1 MLALAIRTW
10 LWVLFFCK
18 QLPFSYFTT
27 QFNPMRSI
35 FLILLFVSSQFVKA
49 WSQRIDQIQETEV
62 LVIGG
67 TASGICAGLQSSR
80 LGVKTI
86 IAESTP
92 WLGGMLTAAGVSAFD
107 GNHNMPAGIFGEF
120 RARLYQHYG
129 GSNKV
134 STGWVSNTLFEP
146 HIGDSIFKAMAKN
159 EKYLQINFHYELL
172 SVKKEGNTI
181 SGVLFYDN
189 QLQKNILIKAK
200 RYIDA
205 TELGDVLAA
214 ANIPYDLG
222 MESDVVTKEQVN
234 KYGANDIVQDITY
247 VAVLKDYGTPQPLV
261 ERPKNY
267 DSLEFD
273 ASNLSF
279 YKDCT
284 RTKPPVDAIKM
295 LNYGKLPGNKYM
307 LNWPI
312 YGNDIYLNVVEKT
325 PKERAALLE
334 IAKQQTLRF
343 VYFIQKDLGFRNLA
357 LADDEFKTKD
367 KLAYYP
373 YYRESRR
380 VKGLSRMVVQHIAT
394 PFETERP
401 LYRTGIAVGDYPID
415 HHHKK
420 NPAAPQHLD
429 FFSVPSF
436 NIPISCLIPENQDNI
451 IIAEK
456 SISVSNVVNG
466 TTRLQPCVMQIGQA
480 AGLLAAQSV
489 KDDLA
494 PKKLSVR
501 KLQNILLDA
510 NGYIMPY
517 VDIKQNSPYFKA
529 VQRIGATGLL
539 KGVGVPNGWANTT
552 YFYPEKNI
560 SFADFV
566 STWKMKF
573 EYPYN
578 IIEHDMTIEDAVN
591 FAAILNGKNRNEILP
606 GFKTQWNTL
615 NLVDFDLKRSI
626 KRVELA
632 AILNEYDVFNQFNVD
647 VFGFYIK

>member
-1 MLALAIRTW
+1 
-10 LWVLFFCK
+10 
-18 QLPFSYFTT
+18 
-27 QFNPMRSI
+27 MRSI
-35 FLILLFVSSQFVKA
+35 FLILLFVSIQFVKA
-49 WSQRIDQIQETEV
+49 WSQNIDQIQETEV

-222 MESDVVTKEQVN
+222 MESNDVTKEQVN

-279 YKDCT
+279 YKDST

>member
-1 MLALAIRTW
+1 
-10 LWVLFFCK
+10 
-18 QLPFSYFTT
+18 
-27 QFNPMRSI
+27 MRSI
-35 FLILLFVSSQFVKA
+35 FLILFFIPSLYQQA
-49 WSQRIDQIQETEV
+49 WSQSIDQIQETDV

-159 EKYLQINFHYELL
+159 EKYLQINYHYELL
-172 SVKKEGNTI
+172 KVNKEGNTI
-181 SGVLFYDN
+181 TGVLFYDN
-189 QLQKNILIKAK
+189 QHQKNILIKAK
-200 RYIDA
+200 RYVDA

-214 ANIPYDLG
+214 AKIPYDLG
-222 MESDVVTKEQVN
+222 MESNDVTKEQVN
-234 KYGANDIVQDITY
+234 KNGANDIVQDITY
-247 VAVLKDYGTPQPLV
+247 VAVLKDYGKPQPFI

-279 YKDCT
+279 YKDT
-284 RTKPPVDAIKM
+284 TKIKPPVDAIKM

-343 VYFIQKDLGFRNLA
+343 VYFIQKDLGFKNLA
-357 LADDEFKTKD
+357 LADDEFQTKD

-394 PFETERP
+394 PFETEKP

-420 NPAAPQHLD
+420 NPSAPQHLD

-489 KDDLA
+489 KDNIA
-494 PKKLSVR
+494 PKNVSIR
-501 KLQNILLDA
+501 KLQNILLEA

-517 VDIKQNSPYFKA
+517 VDVKQSSPYFKA

-552 YFYPEKNI
+552 YFYPDKLV
-560 SFADFV
+560 SFSDFV
-566 STWKMKF
+566 NTWKMKF
-573 EYPYN
+573 DYPKN
-578 IIEHDMTIEDAVN
+578 IIEHDMTLEDAAN
-591 FAAILNGKNRNEILP
+591 FAAIISGKNMNDLVP
-606 GFKTQWNTL
+606 SFKAQWTAL
-615 NLVDFDLKRSI
+615 NLTDFDLKRSV
-626 KRVELA
+626 KRIELA
-632 AILNEYDVFNQFNVD
+632 AILNEYDLFNQFNVD
-647 VFGFYIK
+647 IFGFYLK

>member
-1 MLALAIRTW
+1 
-10 LWVLFFCK
+10 
-18 QLPFSYFTT
+18 
-27 QFNPMRSI
+27 MRSI
-35 FLILLFVSSQFVKA
+35 FLLLLFVSSQFVKA
-49 WSQRIDQIQETEV
+49 WSQDIDQIQETEV

-146 HIGDSIFKAMAKN
+146 HIGDSIFKAMAKS
-159 EKYLQINFHYELL
+159 EKYLQIHYHFELL
-172 SVKKEGNTI
+172 KVNKEGNAIT
-181 SGVLFYDN
+181 GVLFYDN
-189 QLQKNILIKAK
+189 QHQKNILIKAK

-205 TELGDVLAA
+205 TELGDVLASA
-214 ANIPYDLG
+214 KIPYDLG
-222 MESDVVTKEQVN
+222 MESNDVTKEQVN
-234 KYGANDIVQDITY
+234 KNGANDIVQDITY
-247 VAVLKDYGTPQPLV
+247 VAVLKDYGTPQPFI

-279 YKDCT
+279 YKDSA
-284 RTKPPVDAIKM
+284 RTKPLVDAIKM

-325 PKERAALLE
+325 PKERLALLE

-343 VYFIQKDLGFRNLA
+343 VYFIQKDLGFKNLA

-380 VKGLSRMVVQHIAT
+380 IKGLSRMVVQHIAT
-394 PFETERP
+394 PFETDKP

-420 NPAAPQHLD
+420 NPSAPQHLD
-429 FFSVPSF
+429 FFSVPSY
-436 NIPISCLIPENQDNI
+436 NIPISVLIPENQDNI

-489 KDDLA
+489 KDNIA
-494 PKKLSVR
+494 PKNVTVR

-517 VDIKQNSPYFKA
+517 VDIKQSSPYFKA
-529 VQRIGATGLL
+529 IQRIGATGLL

-552 YFYPEKNI
+552 YFYPDKLV
-560 SFADFV
+560 SFSDFV

-573 EYPYN
+573 DYQSN
-578 IIEHDMTIEDAVN
+578 LNEHDMTIEDAAN
-591 FAAILNGKNRNEILP
+591 FAAILSGKKIDEILQT
-606 GFKTQWNTL
+606 FKTQWNTL
-615 NLVDFDLKRSI
+615 SLTDFDLKRSI

-632 AILNEYDVFNQFNVD
+632 AILNEYDLFNQFNVD

>member
-1 MLALAIRTW
+1 
-10 LWVLFFCK
+10 
-18 QLPFSYFTT
+18 
-27 QFNPMRSI
+27 MRSI
-35 FLILLFVSSQFVKA
+35 FLILLFVSSQFVKV
-49 WSQRIDQIQETEV
+49 WSQNIHQIQETEV

-107 GNHNMPAGIFGEF
+107 GNHNMPAGIFVEF

-222 MESDVVTKEQVN
+222 MESNDVTKENVN
-234 KYGANDIVQDITY
+234 KNGANDIVQDITY

-279 YKDCT
+279 YKDSN

-591 FAAILNGKNRNEILP
+591 FASILNGKNRNEILP
-606 GFKTQWNTL
+606 GFKTHWNTL

>member
-1 MLALAIRTW
+1 MLFTILPMNSFSMRTIALIF
-10 LWVLFFCK
+10 L
-18 QLPFSYFTT
+18 FTT
-27 QFNPMRSI
+27 LLNPAY
-35 FLILLFVSSQFVKA
+35 SQN
-49 WSQRIDQIQETEV
+49 IDQVLKTEV

-146 HIGDSIFKAMAKN
+146 HIGDSIFKAMAGN
-159 EKYLQINFHYELL
+159 EKHLQIHYQYDLKN
-172 SVKKEGNTI
+172 VIKKGNVIT
-181 SGVLFYDN
+181 GVLFYD
-189 QLQKNILIKAK
+189 QQQHKNILIKAK

-205 TELGDVLAA
+205 TELGDVLALA
-214 ANIPYDLG
+214 KIPYDLG
-222 MESDVVTKEQVN
+222 MESNDITKEQVN
-234 KYGANDIVQDITY
+234 PYGANDFVQDITY
-247 VAVLKDYGTPQPLV
+247 VAVLKDYGTPQPLI

-279 YKDCT
+279 YKDST
-284 RTKPPVDAIKM
+284 RTKPPVDAMKM

-325 PKERAALLE
+325 PEERTVLLE

-343 VYFIQKDLGFRNLA
+343 VYFIQKDLGFKNLA

-380 VKGLSRMVVQHIAT
+380 VKGLSRMLVQHIAK
-394 PFETERP
+394 PFETEKP

-415 HHHKK
+415 HHHHK
-420 NPAAPQHLD
+420 NPLAPQHLD

-436 NIPISCLIPENQDNI
+436 NIPLSCLIPENQDNI
-451 IIAEK
+451 VIAEK
-456 SISVSNVVNG
+456 SISVSNIVNG

-480 AGLLAAQSV
+480 AGLLAAQSIKEGV
-489 KDDLA
+489 A
-494 PKKLSVR
+494 PKNVSVR
-501 KLQNILLDA
+501 NLQAILLEA
-510 NGYIMPY
+510 NGYIMPF
-517 VDIKQNSPYFKA
+517 VDVKQNSPYFKA
-529 VQRIGATGLL
+529 VQKIGATGLL
-539 KGVGVPNGWANTT
+539 KGEGVPNGWANTT
-552 YFYPEKNI
+552 FFYPEKYI
-560 SFADFV
+560 SYADFASV
-566 STWKMKF
+566 WQKKF
-573 EYPYN
+573 NYSKK
-578 IIEHDMTIEDAVN
+578 ISEHDMTIEDAAD
-591 FAAILNGKNRNEILP
+591 FAAQLSSKSLNEILP
-606 GFKTQWNTL
+606 SFKIKWDTLKLTQ
-615 NLVDFDLKRSI
+615 FDLNRKI
-626 KRVELA
+626 KRIELA

-647 VFGFYIK
+647 LFGFFIK

>member
-1 MLALAIRTW
+1 
-10 LWVLFFCK
+10 
-18 QLPFSYFTT
+18 
-27 QFNPMRSI
+27 MRSI
-35 FLILLFVSSQFVKA
+35 FLILLFVSSQFVKV

-222 MESDVVTKEQVN
+222 MESNDVTKEQVN

-273 ASNLSF
+273 ASSLSF
-279 YKDCT
+279 YKDST
-284 RTKPPVDAIKM
+284 RTMPPVNAIKM

-489 KDDLA
+489 KDNLA

-560 SFADFV
+560 SFIDFV

-573 EYPYN
+573 EYPFN

>member
-1 MLALAIRTW
+1 
-10 LWVLFFCK
+10 
-18 QLPFSYFTT
+18 
-27 QFNPMRSI
+27 MRSI

-49 WSQRIDQIQETEV
+49 WSQNIDQIQETEV

-67 TASGICAGLQSSR
+67 TASGICAGLQSAR

-222 MESDVVTKEQVN
+222 MESNDVTKEQVN

-273 ASNLSF
+273 ASSLSF
-279 YKDCT
+279 YKDST
-284 RTKPPVDAIKM
+284 RTMPPVNAIKM

>member
-1 MLALAIRTW
+1 
-10 LWVLFFCK
+10 
-18 QLPFSYFTT
+18 
-27 QFNPMRSI
+27 MRSI
-35 FLILLFVSSQFVKA
+35 FLILLFVTSQFVNA
-49 WSQRIDQIQETEV
+49 WSQNIDQIQETEV

-222 MESDVVTKEQVN
+222 MESNDVTKEQVN

-273 ASNLSF
+273 ASSLSF
-279 YKDCT
+279 YKDST
-284 RTKPPVDAIKM
+284 RTMPPVNAIKM

-573 EYPYN
+573 EYPFN

-591 FAAILNGKNRNEILP
+591 FAAILNGKNRNELLP
-606 GFKTQWNTL
+606 GFKTQWNAL

>member
-1 MLALAIRTW
+1 
-10 LWVLFFCK
+10 
-18 QLPFSYFTT
+18 
-27 QFNPMRSI
+27 MRSI
-35 FLILLFVSSQFVKA
+35 FLILFFIPSLYQHA
-49 WSQRIDQIQETEV
+49 WSQSIDQIQETEV

-86 IAESTP
+86 IAEATP

-120 RARLYQHYG
+120 RERLYQHYG

-159 EKYLQINFHYELL
+159 EKYLQINYHYELL

-181 SGVLFYDN
+181 TGVLFYN
-189 QLQKNILIKAK
+189 HQHQKNILIKAK

-214 ANIPYDLG
+214 AKIPYDLG
-222 MESDVVTKEQVN
+222 MESNDVTKEQVN
-234 KYGANDIVQDITY
+234 KNGANDIVQDITY
-247 VAVLKDYGTPQPLV
+247 VAVLKDYGKPQPFI

-279 YKDCT
+279 YKDTT
-284 RTKPPVDAIKM
+284 RIKPPVDAIKM
-295 LNYGKLPGNKYM
+295 LNYGKLPWNKYM

-312 YGNDIYLNVVEKT
+312 YGNDIYVNVVEKT

-343 VYFIQKDLGFRNLA
+343 VYFIQKDLGFKNLA
-357 LADDEFKTKD
+357 LADDEFQTKD

-394 PFETERP
+394 PFETEKP

-420 NPAAPQHLD
+420 NPSAPQHLD

-489 KDDLA
+489 KDNFA
-494 PKKLSVR
+494 PKNVSIR
-501 KLQNILLDA
+501 KLQNILLEA

-517 VDIKQNSPYFKA
+517 VDVKPSSPYFKA

-552 YFYPEKNI
+552 YFYPDKLV
-560 SFADFV
+560 SFSDFV
-566 STWKMKF
+566 NTWKMKF
-573 EYPYN
+573 DYPKN
-578 IIEHDMTIEDAVN
+578 IIEHDMTLEDAAN
-591 FAAILNGKNRNEILP
+591 FAAIISGKNMNDLVP
-606 GFKTQWNTL
+606 GFKAQWTAL
-615 NLVDFDLKRSI
+615 NLTDFDLKRSV
-626 KRVELA
+626 KRIELA
-632 AILNEYDVFNQFNVD
+632 AILNEYDLFNQFNVD
-647 VFGFYIK
+647 IFGFYLK

>member
-1 MLALAIRTW
+1 
-10 LWVLFFCK
+10 
-18 QLPFSYFTT
+18 
-27 QFNPMRSI
+27 MRSI
-35 FLILLFVSSQFVKA
+35 FLIILFVTSQFVKV
-49 WSQRIDQIQETEV
+49 WSQNIDQIQETEV

-159 EKYLQINFHYELL
+159 EKYLQIHYHYELL

-205 TELGDVLAA
+205 TELGDILAA

-222 MESDVVTKEQVN
+222 MESNDVTKEQVN

-279 YKDCT
+279 YKDST

-573 EYPYN
+573 EYPFN

-591 FAAILNGKNRNEILP
+591 FAAILNGKNRNELLP
-606 GFKTQWNTL
+606 GFKTQWNAL

>member
-1 MLALAIRTW
+1 
-10 LWVLFFCK
+10 
-18 QLPFSYFTT
+18 
-27 QFNPMRSI
+27 MRSI
-35 FLILLFVSSQFVKA
+35 FLLLLFVSSQFVKA
-49 WSQRIDQIQETEV
+49 WSQSIDQIQETEV

-146 HIGDSIFKAMAKN
+146 HIGDSIFKAMAKS
-159 EKYLQINFHYELL
+159 EKYLQIHYQYELL
-172 SVKKEGNTI
+172 KVNKEGNAIT
-181 SGVLFYDN
+181 GVLFYDN
-189 QLQKNILIKAK
+189 QHQKSILINAK

-205 TELGDVLAA
+205 TELGDVLAMA
-214 ANIPYDLG
+214 KIPYDLG
-222 MESDVVTKEQVN
+222 MESNDVTKEQVN
-234 KYGANDIVQDITY
+234 KNGANDIVQDITY
-247 VAVLKDYGTPQPLV
+247 VAVLKDYGKPQQLID
-261 ERPKNY
+261 RPINY

-279 YKDCT
+279 YKDSK

-325 PKERAALLE
+325 PKERATLLE
-334 IAKQQTLRF
+334 IAKQQTFRF
-343 VYFIQKDLGFRNLA
+343 VYFIQKDLGFKNLA

-394 PFETERP
+394 PFETEKP

-420 NPAAPQHLD
+420 NPSAPQHLD
-429 FFSVPSF
+429 FFSVPSY
-436 NIPISCLIPENQDNI
+436 NIPISVLIPENQDNI

-489 KDDLA
+489 KDNTA
-494 PKKLSVR
+494 PKNVSVR

-517 VDIKQNSPYFKA
+517 VDIKQSSPYFKA

-552 YFYPEKNI
+552 YFYPDKLV
-560 SFADFV
+560 SFSDFV

-573 EYPYN
+573 DYQSN
-578 IIEHDMTIEDAVN
+578 LIEHDMTIEDAVN
-591 FAAILNGKNRNEILP
+591 FAAILSGKKLDEILP
-606 GFKTQWNTL
+606 TFKTHWNTL
-615 NLVDFDLKRSI
+615 SLTDFDLKRSI

-632 AILNEYDVFNQFNVD
+632 AILNEYDLFNQFNVD

>member
-1 MLALAIRTW
+1 
-10 LWVLFFCK
+10 
-18 QLPFSYFTT
+18 
-27 QFNPMRSI
+27 MRSI
-35 FLILLFVSSQFVKA
+35 FLILLFVSSQFVNA
-49 WSQRIDQIQETEV
+49 WSQNIDQIQETEV

-159 EKYLQINFHYELL
+159 EKYLQIHYHYELL

-189 QLQKNILIKAK
+189 QLHKNILIKAK

-222 MESDVVTKEQVN
+222 MESNDVTKEQVN

-273 ASNLSF
+273 ASSLSF
-279 YKDCT
+279 YKDST
-284 RTKPPVDAIKM
+284 RTMPPVNAIKM

-325 PKERAALLE
+325 TKERAALLE

-591 FAAILNGKNRNEILP
+591 FAAILNGKNRNELLP
-606 GFKTQWNTL
+606 GFKTQWNAL

>member
-1 MLALAIRTW
+1 
-10 LWVLFFCK
+10 
-18 QLPFSYFTT
+18 
-27 QFNPMRSI
+27 MRSI
-35 FLILLFVSSQFVKA
+35 FLILLFVSSQFVKV
-49 WSQRIDQIQETEV
+49 WSQNIHQIQETEV

-222 MESDVVTKEQVN
+222 MESNDVTKEQVN

-279 YKDCT
+279 YKDSN

-606 GFKTQWNTL
+606 GFKTHWNTL

>member
-1 MLALAIRTW
+1 
-10 LWVLFFCK
+10 
-18 QLPFSYFTT
+18 
-27 QFNPMRSI
+27 MRSI
-35 FLILLFVSSQFVKA
+35 FLILLFVSSQFVKV

-222 MESDVVTKEQVN
+222 MESNDVTKEQVN

-273 ASNLSF
+273 ASSLSF
-279 YKDCT
+279 YKDST
-284 RTKPPVDAIKM
+284 RTMPPVDAIKM

-489 KDDLA
+489 KDNLA

-501 KLQNILLDA
+501 KLQNILLEA

-560 SFADFV
+560 SFIDFV
-566 STWKMKF
+566 STWEMKF
-573 EYPYN
+573 EYPFN

-591 FAAILNGKNRNEILP
+591 FASILNGKNRNEILP
-606 GFKTQWNTL
+606 GFKTQWNAL

-647 VFGFYIK
+647 VYGFYIK

>member
-1 MLALAIRTW
+1 
-10 LWVLFFCK
+10 
-18 QLPFSYFTT
+18 
-27 QFNPMRSI
+27 MRSI
-35 FLILLFVSSQFVKA
+35 FLILFFIPSLFQQA
-49 WSQRIDQIQETEV
+49 WSQSIDQIQETEV

-107 GNHNMPAGIFGEF
+107 GNNNMPAGIFGEF

-146 HIGDSIFKAMAKN
+146 HIGDSIFKAMAKS
-159 EKYLQINFHYELL
+159 EKHLQINYHYELL
-172 SVKKEGNTI
+172 KVNKEANTI
-181 SGVLFYDN
+181 TGVLFYDN
-189 QLQKNILIKAK
+189 QNQKNILIKAK

-214 ANIPYDLG
+214 AKIPYDLG
-222 MESDVVTKEQVN
+222 MESNDVTKEQVN
-234 KYGANDIVQDITY
+234 KNGANDIVQDITY
-247 VAVLKDYGTPQPLV
+247 VAVLKDYGTPQPFI

-279 YKDCT
+279 FKDST
-284 RTKPPVDAIKM
+284 RTKPPVDAMKM

-325 PKERAALLE
+325 PKERVALLE

-343 VYFIQKDLGFRNLA
+343 VYFIQKDLGFKNFA

-380 VKGLSRMVVQHIAT
+380 VIGLSRMVVQHIAT
-394 PFETERP
+394 PFETEKP

-420 NPAAPQHLD
+420 NPSAPQHLD

-436 NIPISCLIPENQDNI
+436 NIPLSCLIPENHDNI

-480 AGLLAAQSV
+480 AGLLAAQSI
-489 KDDLA
+489 KDNLA
-494 PKKLSVR
+494 PKNVSVR
-501 KLQNILLDA
+501 KLQNILLEA

-517 VDIKQNSPYFKA
+517 VDVKQSSPYFKA
-529 VQRIGATGLL
+529 VQRLGATGLV
-539 KGVGVPNGWANTT
+539 KGEGVPNGWANTT
-552 YFYPEKNI
+552 YFYPDKTV

-566 STWKMKF
+566 SVWKMKF
-573 EYPYN
+573 DYPVKT
-578 IIEHDMTIEDAVN
+578 IENDMTIEDAAN
-591 FAAILNGKNRNEILP
+591 IAAILSGKNMNEILP
-606 GFKTQWNTL
+606 GFKTHWTSL
-615 NLVDFDLKRSI
+615 SLTDFNLKRSI

-632 AILNEYDVFNQFNVD
+632 AILNEYDIFNQFNVD
-647 VFGFYIK
+647 VFGFFVK

>member
-1 MLALAIRTW
+1 LH
-10 LWVLFFCK
+10 
-18 QLPFSYFTT
+18 QYS
-27 QFNPMRSI
+27 
-35 FLILLFVSSQFVKA
+35 
-49 WSQRIDQIQETEV
+49 
-62 LVIGG
+62 
-67 TASGICAGLQSSR
+67 
-80 LGVKTI
+80 
-86 IAESTP
+86 
-92 WLGGMLTAAGVSAFD
+92 
-107 GNHNMPAGIFGEF
+107 
-120 RARLYQHYG
+120 
-129 GSNKV
+129 
-134 STGWVSNTLFEP
+134 
-146 HIGDSIFKAMAKN
+146 
-159 EKYLQINFHYELL
+159 
-172 SVKKEGNTI
+172 
-181 SGVLFYDN
+181 
-189 QLQKNILIKAK
+189 
-200 RYIDA
+200 YIDA
-205 TELGDVLAA
+205 TELGDVLAMA
-214 ANIPYDLG
+214 KIPYDLG
-222 MESDVVTKEQVN
+222 MESNDVTKEQVN
-234 KYGANDIVQDITY
+234 KNGANDIVQDITY
-247 VAVLKDYGTPQPLV
+247 VAVLKDYGKPQQLID
-261 ERPKNY
+261 RPINY

-279 YKDCT
+279 YKDSA

-325 PKERAALLE
+325 PKERVALLE

-343 VYFIQKDLGFRNLA
+343 VYFIQKDLGFKNLA

-394 PFETERP
+394 PFETEKP

-420 NPAAPQHLD
+420 NPSAPQHLD

-436 NIPISCLIPENQDNI
+436 NIPISVLIPENQDNI

-489 KDDLA
+489 KDNIA
-494 PKKLSVR
+494 PKNVSVR

-517 VDIKQNSPYFKA
+517 VDIKQSSPYFKA
-529 VQRIGATGLL
+529 VQKIGATGLL

-552 YFYPEKNI
+552 YFYPDKPV

-566 STWKMKF
+566 KTWNLKF
-573 EYPYN
+573 KNP
-578 IIEHDMTIEDAVN
+578 ISLTDQDMTIEDAAN
-591 FAAILNGKNRNEILP
+591 FAAILSGKKTNEILP
-606 GFKTQWNTL
+606 SFKSHWDTL
-615 NLVDFDLKRSI
+615 SLTNFDLKRSI
-626 KRVELA
+626 KRIELA

>member
-1 MLALAIRTW
+1 
-10 LWVLFFCK
+10 
-18 QLPFSYFTT
+18 
-27 QFNPMRSI
+27 MRPI
-35 FLILLFVSSQFVKA
+35 FLRLLFVSSQFVKA
-49 WSQRIDQIQETEV
+49 FSQAVDQIQETEV

-80 LGVKTI
+80 LGVETI

-120 RARLYQHYG
+120 RSRLYQHYG

-146 HIGDSIFKAMAKN
+146 HIGDSIFKSMAVN
-159 EKYLQINFHYELL
+159 EKHLQIHYYYELKN
-172 SVKKEGNTI
+172 VIKEENIIT
-181 SGVLFYDN
+181 GVLFYDN
-189 QLQKNILIKAK
+189 QQHKNILIKAK

-214 ANIPYDLG
+214 AKIPYDLG
-222 MESDVVTKEQVN
+222 MESNDITKEQVN
-234 KYGANDIVQDITY
+234 PYGANDIVQDITY
-247 VAVLKDYGTPQPLV
+247 VAVLKDYGTPQPLI

-279 YKDCT
+279 YKDSS
-284 RTKPPVDAIKM
+284 RIKPPVDAIKM

-312 YGNDIYLNVVEKT
+312 YGNDIYLNVIEKN
-325 PKERAALLE
+325 PEERLAFLD

-343 VYFIQKDLGFRNLA
+343 VYFIQKDLGFRNLS

-373 YYRESRR
+373 YFRESRR
-380 VKGLSRMVVQHIAT
+380 VKGLSRMLVQHIAT
-394 PFETERP
+394 PFETEKP

-420 NPAAPQHLD
+420 NKLAPQHLD

-436 NIPISCLIPENQDNI
+436 NIPLSCLIPENHDNI

-480 AGLLAAQSV
+480 AGLLAAQSIKQNV
-489 KDDLA
+489 A
-494 PKKLSVR
+494 PRNVSVR
-501 KLQNILLDA
+501 NLQAILLEA

-529 VQRIGATGLL
+529 VQKIGATGLL

-552 YFYPEKNI
+552 YFYPEKNV
-560 SFADFV
+560 SFSEFIIA
-566 STWKMKF
+566 WKTKF
-573 EYPYN
+573 TYSKK
-578 IIEHDMTIEDAVN
+578 IIEHEMTIEDAVN
-591 FAAILNGKNRNEILP
+591 CAAQLSGKNLNEILP
-606 GFKTQWNTL
+606 GFKTTWDALKLSQFEL
-615 NLVDFDLKRSI
+615 NRNI
-626 KRVELA
+626 KRFELA
-632 AILNEYDVFNQFNVD
+632 AILNEYDVFNEFNVD
-647 VFGFYIK
+647 IFGFFIK

>member
-1 MLALAIRTW
+1 
-10 LWVLFFCK
+10 
-18 QLPFSYFTT
+18 
-27 QFNPMRSI
+27 MRSI
-35 FLILLFVSSQFVKA
+35 FLILFFIPSLYQQA
-49 WSQRIDQIQETEV
+49 WSQSIDQIQETDV

-159 EKYLQINFHYELL
+159 EKYLQINYHYELL
-172 SVKKEGNTI
+172 KVNKEGNTI
-181 SGVLFYDN
+181 TGVLFYDN
-189 QLQKNILIKAK
+189 QHQKNILIKAK
-200 RYIDA
+200 RYVDA

-214 ANIPYDLG
+214 AKIPYDLG
-222 MESDVVTKEQVN
+222 MESNDVTKEQVN
-234 KYGANDIVQDITY
+234 KNGANDIVQDITY
-247 VAVLKDYGTPQPLV
+247 VAVLKDYGKPQPFI

-279 YKDCT
+279 YKDT
-284 RTKPPVDAIKM
+284 TKIKPPVDAIKM

-343 VYFIQKDLGFRNLA
+343 VYFIQKDLGFKNLA
-357 LADDEFKTKD
+357 LADDEFQTKD

-394 PFETERP
+394 PFETEKP

-420 NPAAPQHLD
+420 NPSAPQHLD

-489 KDDLA
+489 KDNIA
-494 PKKLSVR
+494 PKNVSIR
-501 KLQNILLDA
+501 KLQNILLEA

-517 VDIKQNSPYFKA
+517 VDVKQSSPYFKA

-552 YFYPEKNI
+552 YFYPDKLV
-560 SFADFV
+560 SFSDFV
-566 STWKMKF
+566 NTWKMKF
-573 EYPYN
+573 DYPKN
-578 IIEHDMTIEDAVN
+578 IIEHDMTLEDAAN
-591 FAAILNGKNRNEILP
+591 FAAIISGKNMNDLVP
-606 GFKTQWNTL
+606 SFKAQWTAL
-615 NLVDFDLKRSI
+615 NLTDFDLKRSV
-626 KRVELA
+626 KRIELA
-632 AILNEYDVFNQFNVD
+632 AILNEYDLFNKFNVD

>member
-1 MLALAIRTW
+1 
-10 LWVLFFCK
+10 
-18 QLPFSYFTT
+18 
-27 QFNPMRSI
+27 MRSI
-35 FLILLFVSSQFVKA
+35 FLLLLFVSSQFVKA
-49 WSQRIDQIQETEV
+49 WSQDIDQIQETEV

-120 RARLYQHYG
+120 RERLYQHYG

-146 HIGDSIFKAMAKN
+146 HIGDSIFKAMAKS
-159 EKYLQINFHYELL
+159 EKHLQIHYHYELL
-172 SVKKEGNTI
+172 KVNKEGNAIT
-181 SGVLFYDN
+181 SVLFYDN
-189 QLQKNILIKAK
+189 QQQKNILIKAK

-205 TELGDVLAA
+205 TELGDVLAMA
-214 ANIPYDLG
+214 KIPYDLG
-222 MESDVVTKEQVN
+222 MESNDVTKEQVN
-234 KYGANDIVQDITY
+234 KNGANDIVQDITY
-247 VAVLKDYGTPQPLV
+247 VAVLKDYGTPQPFI

-279 YKDCT
+279 YKDSA

-325 PKERAALLE
+325 PKERVALLE

-343 VYFIQKDLGFRNLA
+343 VYFIQKDLGFKNLA

-394 PFETERP
+394 PFETEKP

-420 NPAAPQHLD
+420 NPSAPQHLD
-429 FFSVPSF
+429 FFSVPSY
-436 NIPISCLIPENQDNI
+436 NIPISVLIPENQDNI
-451 IIAEK
+451 VIAEK

-489 KDDLA
+489 KDHIA
-494 PKKLSVR
+494 PKNVSVR

-517 VDIKQNSPYFKA
+517 VDIKQSSPYFKA

-552 YFYPEKNI
+552 YFYPDKLV
-560 SFADFV
+560 SFSDFV

-573 EYPYN
+573 DYQSN
-578 IIEHDMTIEDAVN
+578 LIEHDMTIEDAAY
-591 FAAILNGKNRNEILP
+591 FAAILSGKKLDEILP
-606 GFKTQWNTL
+606 IFKTQWNTL
-615 NLVDFDLKRSI
+615 SLTDFDLKRSI

-632 AILNEYDVFNQFNVD
+632 AILNEYDLFNQFNVD

>member
-1 MLALAIRTW
+1 
-10 LWVLFFCK
+10 
-18 QLPFSYFTT
+18 
-27 QFNPMRSI
+27 MRSI
-35 FLILLFVSSQFVKA
+35 FLTLLFVSSQFVKV
-49 WSQRIDQIQETEV
+49 WSQNIDQIQETEV

-222 MESDVVTKEQVN
+222 MESNDVTKEQVN

-279 YKDCT
+279 YKDST

>member
-1 MLALAIRTW
+1 
-10 LWVLFFCK
+10 
-18 QLPFSYFTT
+18 
-27 QFNPMRSI
+27 MRSI
-35 FLILLFVSSQFVKA
+35 FLILLFVSSQFVKV
-49 WSQRIDQIQETEV
+49 WSQNIDQIQETEV

-222 MESDVVTKEQVN
+222 MESNDVTKEQVN

-273 ASNLSF
+273 ASSLSF
-279 YKDCT
+279 YKDST
-284 RTKPPVDAIKM
+284 RTMPPVDAIKM

-489 KDDLA
+489 KDNLA

-539 KGVGVPNGWANTT
+539 KGEGVPNGWANTT

-560 SFADFV
+560 SFIDFV

-573 EYPYN
+573 EYPFN

-591 FAAILNGKNRNEILP
+591 FAAILYGKNRNEILP
-606 GFKTQWNTL
+606 GFKKKWNAL

>member
-1 MLALAIRTW
+1 
-10 LWVLFFCK
+10 
-18 QLPFSYFTT
+18 
-27 QFNPMRSI
+27 MRSI

-49 WSQRIDQIQETEV
+49 WSQNIDQIQETEV

-120 RARLYQHYG
+120 RAMLYQHYG

-222 MESDVVTKEQVN
+222 MESNDVTKEQVN

-279 YKDCT
+279 YKDST

-489 KDDLA
+489 KDDLE

>member
-1 MLALAIRTW
+1 MRT
-10 LWVLFFCK
+10 
-18 QLPFSYFTT
+18 
-27 QFNPMRSI
+27 I

-49 WSQRIDQIQETEV
+49 FSQAVDQIQETEV

-80 LGVKTI
+80 LGVETI

-120 RARLYQHYG
+120 RSRLYQHYG

-146 HIGDSIFKAMAKN
+146 HIGDSIFKSMAVN
-159 EKYLQINFHYELL
+159 EKHLQIHYYYELKN
-172 SVKKEGNTI
+172 VIKEENIIT
-181 SGVLFYDN
+181 GVLFYDN
-189 QLQKNILIKAK
+189 QQHKNILIKAK

-214 ANIPYDLG
+214 AKIPYDLG
-222 MESDVVTKEQVN
+222 MESNDITKEQVN
-234 KYGANDIVQDITY
+234 PYGANDIVQDITY
-247 VAVLKDYGTPQPLV
+247 VAVLKDYGTPQPLI

-279 YKDCT
+279 YKDSS
-284 RTKPPVDAIKM
+284 RIKPPVDAIKM

-312 YGNDIYLNVVEKT
+312 YGNDIYLNVIEKN
-325 PKERAALLE
+325 PEERLAFLD

-343 VYFIQKDLGFRNLA
+343 VYFIQKDLGFRNLS

-373 YYRESRR
+373 YFRESRR
-380 VKGLSRMVVQHIAT
+380 VKGLSRMLVQHIAT
-394 PFETERP
+394 PFETEKP

-420 NPAAPQHLD
+420 NKLAPQHLD

-436 NIPISCLIPENQDNI
+436 NIPLSCLIPENHDNI

-480 AGLLAAQSV
+480 AGLLAAQSIKQNV
-489 KDDLA
+489 A
-494 PKKLSVR
+494 PRNVSVR
-501 KLQNILLDA
+501 NLQAILLEA

-529 VQRIGATGLL
+529 VQKIGATGLL

-552 YFYPEKNI
+552 YFYPEKNV
-560 SFADFV
+560 SFSEFIIA
-566 STWKMKF
+566 WKTKF
-573 EYPYN
+573 TYSKK
-578 IIEHDMTIEDAVN
+578 IIEHEMTIEDAVN
-591 FAAILNGKNRNEILP
+591 CAAQLSGKNLNEILP
-606 GFKTQWNTL
+606 GFKTTWDALKLSQFEL
-615 NLVDFDLKRSI
+615 NRNI
-626 KRVELA
+626 KRFELA
-632 AILNEYDVFNQFNVD
+632 AILNEYDVFNEFNVD
-647 VFGFYIK
+647 IFGFFIK

>member
-1 MLALAIRTW
+1 
-10 LWVLFFCK
+10 
-18 QLPFSYFTT
+18 
-27 QFNPMRSI
+27 MRSI
-35 FLILLFVSSQFVKA
+35 FLIILFVSCQFVKA
-49 WSQRIDQIQETEV
+49 WSQSIDQIQETEV

-92 WLGGMLTAAGVSAFD
+92 WLGGMLTAAGVAAFD

-146 HIGDSIFKAMAKN
+146 HIGDSIFKAMAKS
-159 EKYLQINFHYELL
+159 EKHLQIHYRYELL
-172 SVKKEGNTI
+172 KVNKEGNTI
-181 SGVLFYDN
+181 TGVLFYDN
-189 QLQKNILIKAK
+189 QQQKNILIKAK

-205 TELGDVLAA
+205 TELGDILASA
-214 ANIPYDLG
+214 KIPYDLG
-222 MESDVVTKEQVN
+222 MESNDVTKEQVN
-234 KYGANDIVQDITY
+234 KNGANDIVQDITY
-247 VAVLKDYGTPQPLV
+247 VAVLKDYGTPQPLI
-261 ERPKNY
+261 ERPNNY

-279 YKDCT
+279 YRDT
-284 RTKPPVDAIKM
+284 NRTKPPVDAIKM
-295 LNYGKLPGNKYM
+295 LNYGKLPRNKYM

-312 YGNDIYLNVVEKT
+312 YGNDIYLNVIEKT

-343 VYFIQKDLGFRNLA
+343 VYFIQKDLGFKNLA

-394 PFETERP
+394 PFETEKP

-420 NPAAPQHLD
+420 NPLAPQHLD

-436 NIPISCLIPENQDNI
+436 NIPLSCLIPEKQDNI

-489 KDDLA
+489 KDNIA
-494 PKKLSVR
+494 PKNVSIR

-517 VDIKQNSPYFKA
+517 VDIKQSSPYFKA

-552 YFYPEKNI
+552 YFYPDKLV
-560 SFADFV
+560 SFSDFV

-573 EYPYN
+573 DYQAN
-578 IIEHDMTIEDAVN
+578 FIEHDMTIEDAAN
-591 FAAILNGKNRNEILP
+591 FAAILCGKNINEILP
-606 GFKTQWNTL
+606 TFKTHWN
-615 NLVDFDLKRSI
+615 NLSLTDFDLKRSI
-626 KRVELA
+626 KRIELA
-632 AILNEYDVFNQFNVD
+632 AILNEFDLFNQFNVD

>member
-1 MLALAIRTW
+1 
-10 LWVLFFCK
+10 
-18 QLPFSYFTT
+18 
-27 QFNPMRSI
+27 MRSI
-35 FLILLFVSSQFVKA
+35 FLILLFVSSQFVKV
-49 WSQRIDQIQETEV
+49 WSQNIHQIQETEV

-222 MESDVVTKEQVN
+222 MESNDVTKEQVN

-273 ASNLSF
+273 ASSLSF
-279 YKDCT
+279 YKDST
-284 RTKPPVDAIKM
+284 RTMPPVDAIKM

-573 EYPYN
+573 EYPFN

>member
-1 MLALAIRTW
+1 
-10 LWVLFFCK
+10 
-18 QLPFSYFTT
+18 
-27 QFNPMRSI
+27 MRSI

-92 WLGGMLTAAGVSAFD
+92 WLGGMLTAAGISAFD

-159 EKYLQINFHYELL
+159 EKYLQIHYHYELL

-222 MESDVVTKEQVN
+222 MESNEVTKEQVN

-279 YKDCT
+279 YKDST

-494 PKKLSVR
+494 PKNVSVR
-501 KLQNILLDA
+501 KLQNISLEA

-517 VDIKQNSPYFKA
+517 VDVKQSSPYFKA

-573 EYPYN
+573 EYPFN

-606 GFKTQWNTL
+606 GFKTHWNTL

>member
-1 MLALAIRTW
+1 
-10 LWVLFFCK
+10 
-18 QLPFSYFTT
+18 
-27 QFNPMRSI
+27 MRSI

-49 WSQRIDQIQETEV
+49 WSQNIDQIQETEV

-222 MESDVVTKEQVN
+222 MESNDVTKEQVN

-279 YKDCT
+279 YKDST

-510 NGYIMPY
+510 NGYIMPF

-539 KGVGVPNGWANTT
+539 KGEGVPNGWANTT

-560 SFADFV
+560 SFIDFV

>member
-1 MLALAIRTW
+1 
-10 LWVLFFCK
+10 
-18 QLPFSYFTT
+18 
-27 QFNPMRSI
+27 MRSI
-35 FLILLFVSSQFVKA
+35 CLILLFVSSQFVKA
-49 WSQRIDQIQETEV
+49 WSQNIDQIKETEV

-80 LGVKTI
+80 LGVQTI

-146 HIGDSIFKAMAKN
+146 HIGDSIFKAMARN
-159 EKYLQINFHYELL
+159 EKYLKIFYQYDLKEVI
-172 SVKKEGNTI
+172 KEGNTI
-181 SGVLFYDN
+181 TAVLFYDH
-189 QLQKNILIKAK
+189 QQQKNILIKAK

-222 MESDVVTKEQVN
+222 MESNDVTKEQVN
-234 KYGANDIVQDITY
+234 KNGANDIIQDITY
-247 VAVLKDYGTPQPLV
+247 VAVLKDYGNAQPLI

-279 YKDCT
+279 YKDST
-284 RTKPPVDAIKM
+284 RTKPPVDAMKM

-343 VYFIQKDLGFRNLA
+343 VYFIQKDLGFKNLA

-394 PFETERP
+394 PFETEKP
-401 LYRTGIAVGDYPID
+401 LFRTGIAVGDYPVD

-420 NPAAPQHLD
+420 NPSAPQHLD

-436 NIPISCLIPENQDNI
+436 NIPISALIPENQDNI

-489 KDDLA
+489 KDNIA
-494 PKKLSVR
+494 PKNVSIR
-501 KLQNILLDA
+501 KLQNILLEA

-517 VDIKQNSPYFKA
+517 VDVKQSSPYFKA

-539 KGVGVPNGWANTT
+539 KGEGVPNGWANTT
-552 YFYPEKNI
+552 YFYPDKPV
-560 SFADFV
+560 SFNDFV
-566 STWKMKF
+566 MTWEMKF
-573 EYPYN
+573 DAPVK
-578 IIEHDMTIEDAVN
+578 IIEHDMTIEDALN
-591 FAAILNGKNRNEILP
+591 FAAILSGKKIDEILP
-606 GFKTQWNTL
+606 SFKTHWATL
-615 NLVDFDLKRSI
+615 SLTDFDLKRSI

-632 AILNEYDVFNQFNVD
+632 AILNEYDLFNRFNVD

>member
-1 MLALAIRTW
+1 
-10 LWVLFFCK
+10 
-18 QLPFSYFTT
+18 
-27 QFNPMRSI
+27 MRSI
-35 FLILLFVSSQFVKA
+35 FLILFFFPSLYQHA
-49 WSQRIDQIQETEV
+49 WSQSIDQIQETEV

-86 IAESTP
+86 IAEATP

-159 EKYLQINFHYELL
+159 EKYLQINYHYELL

-181 SGVLFYDN
+181 TGVLFYN
-189 QLQKNILIKAK
+189 HQHKKNILIKAK

-205 TELGDVLAA
+205 TELGDVLVAA
-214 ANIPYDLG
+214 KIPYDLG
-222 MESDVVTKEQVN
+222 MESNDVTKEQVN
-234 KYGANDIVQDITY
+234 KNGANDIVQDITY
-247 VAVLKDYGTPQPLV
+247 VAVLKDYGKPQPFI

-279 YKDCT
+279 YKDTT
-284 RTKPPVDAIKM
+284 RIKPPVDAIKM

-343 VYFIQKDLGFRNLA
+343 VYFIQKDLGFKNLA
-357 LADDEFKTKD
+357 LADDEFQTKD

-394 PFETERP
+394 PFETEKP

-420 NPAAPQHLD
+420 NPSAPQHLD

-489 KDDLA
+489 KDNIA
-494 PKKLSVR
+494 PKNVSIR
-501 KLQNILLDA
+501 KLQNILLEA

-517 VDIKQNSPYFKA
+517 VDVKQSSPYFKA

-552 YFYPEKNI
+552 YFYPDKLV
-560 SFADFV
+560 SFCDFV
-566 STWKMKF
+566 NTWKMKF
-573 EYPYN
+573 DYPKN
-578 IIEHDMTIEDAVN
+578 IIEHDMTLEDAAN
-591 FAAILNGKNRNEILP
+591 FAAIISGKNMNDLVP
-606 GFKTQWNTL
+606 SFKAQWTAL
-615 NLVDFDLKRSI
+615 NLTDFDLKRSV
-626 KRVELA
+626 KRIELA
-632 AILNEYDVFNQFNVD
+632 AFLNEYDLFNQFNVD
-647 VFGFYIK
+647 IFGFYLK

>member
-1 MLALAIRTW
+1 
-10 LWVLFFCK
+10 
-18 QLPFSYFTT
+18 
-27 QFNPMRSI
+27 MRSI
-35 FLILLFVSSQFVKA
+35 FLILLFLTSQFVNA
-49 WSQRIDQIQETEV
+49 WSQNIDQIQETEV

-159 EKYLQINFHYELL
+159 EKYLQIHYHYELL

-205 TELGDVLAA
+205 TELGDILAA

-222 MESDVVTKEQVN
+222 MESNDVTKEQVN

-273 ASNLSF
+273 ASSLSF
-279 YKDCT
+279 YKDST
-284 RTKPPVDAIKM
+284 RTMPPVNAIKM

-560 SFADFV
+560 SFVDFV

-573 EYPYN
+573 EYPFN

-591 FAAILNGKNRNEILP
+591 FASILNGKNRNEILP
-606 GFKTQWNTL
+606 GFRTQWNTL